1 MNNIVECVPN
11 FSEGKN
17 RDVVDQIG
25 AAIQSIPG
33 IYILDVEMDSD
44 HNRSVITFVGEKD
57 NIAEAA
63 YRGIHKAS
71 ELIDLTK
78 HTGVHPRVGATDVVP
93 FIPIQNVTME
103 ECIAIAHKL
112 GKATGERLSI
122 PVYLYEAAATR
133 PERVQ
138 LENLRKGQFEG
149 LREEIETSEER
160 KPDYGPRQIHP
171 TAGATII
178 GARKFLIA
186 YNINL
191 DTPDVAIAK
200 RIARSIRTSSGG
212 MPFVKA
218 MGVALQTRNAA
229 QVSMNLT
236 DFEQTPIHRV
246 FEQVK
251 IEAERNGTGISGS
264 EIVGLIPSKAIE
276 MAAESCLQFENFSPQ
291 LILENRLNTVVESR
305 KDLCAL
311 TIRQFIE
318 SVAKAETVPGG
329 GSVSALAGALAAA
342 LGKMTIGFTL
352 GKKKFK
358 AQRELIESELNSL
371 EAFVPALQQAVE
383 EDSKAYS
390 EVMVA
395 LQMPKGT
402 MAEKA
407 LRDQNLTWAL
417 TQATLIPLRV
427 ADQTCTVLKILQ
439 SLKGHSNPHLDSD
452 LKVGIWIGIAAV
464 KGALENV
471 WTNLASLPKT
481 ERFEKIKLQ
490 ADDLNRF
497 IDELYAGNRQS

>member
-11 FSEGKN
+11 FSEGRN
-17 RDVVDQIG
+17 RAVVDQIV

-33 IYILDVEMDSD
+33 TSILDVEMDSD
-44 HNRSVITFVGEKD
+44 HNRSVITFVGEKE

-63 YRGIHKAS
+63 FRGIHKAS
-71 ELIDLTK
+71 QLIDLTK

-93 FIPIQNVTME
+93 FIPIRNVTME
-103 ECIAIAHKL
+103 ECIAIAHEV

-149 LREEIETSEER
+149 LREEIEKNEER

-191 DTPDVAIAK
+191 NTPDVEIAK
-200 RIARSIRTSSGG
+200 RIAKSIRYSSGG
-212 MPFVKA
+212 MPYVKA
-218 MGVALQTRNAA
+218 MGVELKTRNTA

-251 IEAERNGTGISGS
+251 IEAERNGTTISGS

-276 MAAESCLQFENFSPQ
+276 LAAEFYLQLENFSPE
-291 LILENRLNTVVESR
+291 LILENRLNTVLETR

-311 TIRQFIE
+311 TVQQFIE

-352 GKKKFK
+352 GRKKYETH
-358 AQRELIESELNSL
+358 RE
-371 EAFVPALQQAVE
+371 
-383 EDSKAYS
+383 
-390 EVMVA
+390 M
-395 LQMPKGT
+395 
-402 MAEKA
+402 
-407 LRDQNLTWAL
+407 
-417 TQATLIPLRV
+417 
-427 ADQTCTVLKILQ
+427 
-439 SLKGHSNPHLDSD
+439 
-452 LKVGIWIGIAAV
+452 
-464 KGALENV
+464 
-471 WTNLASLPKT
+471 
-481 ERFEKIKLQ
+481 FEK
-490 ADDLNRF
+490 
-497 IDELYAGNRQS
+497 

>member
-1 MNNIVECVPN
+1 MKNIVECVPN
-11 FSEGKN
+11 FSEGRN
-17 RDVVDQIG
+17 RVVVDQIV

-33 IYILDVEMDSD
+33 IYILDLEMDSD
-44 HNRSVITFVGEKD
+44 HNRSVITFVGEKE

-63 YRGIHKAS
+63 FRGIHKAS
-71 ELIDLTK
+71 QLIDLTK
-78 HTGVHPRVGATDVVP
+78 HKGVHPRVGATDVVP
-93 FIPIQNVTME
+93 FIPIRNATME
-103 ECIAIAHKL
+103 ECIAIAHEV

-133 PERVQ
+133 PESIR

-149 LREEIETSEER
+149 LREEIERNDER

-191 DTPDVAIAK
+191 NTPDVAIAK

-218 MGVALQTRNAA
+218 MGVELKTRNAA

-251 IEAERNGTGISGS
+251 IEAEREGTSICGS
-264 EIVGLIPSKAIE
+264 EIIGLIPSKAIE
-276 MAAESCLQFENFSPQ
+276 LAAESYLQFENFSPE
-291 LILENRLNTVVESR
+291 LILENRLKSVLETR

-311 TIRQFIE
+311 TMQQFIE

-352 GKKKFK
+352 GRKKYETS
-358 AQRELIESELNSL
+358 REILEGELRSL
-371 EAFVPALQQAVE
+371 EAFVPALQQAVD
-383 EDSKAYS
+383 EDSKAYGG
-390 EVMVA
+390 VMAA

-402 MAEKA
+402 GTEKA
-407 LRDQNLTWAL
+407 LRDHSLTEAL
-417 TQATLIPLRV
+417 TQATLIPLQV
-427 ADQTCTVLKILQ
+427 ADQTCAVLNILQ

-481 ERFEKIKLQ
+481 ERFENIKLQ

-497 IDELYAGNRQS
+497 IDELYAANAQS

>member
-11 FSEGKN
+11 FSEGRN
-17 RDVVDQIG
+17 RAVVDEIV

-33 IYILDVEMDSD
+33 TTILDVEMDSD
-44 HNRSVITFVGEKD
+44 HNRSVITFVGEKE

-63 YRGIHKAS
+63 FRGIHRAS
-71 ELIDLTK
+71 QLIDLTK

-93 FIPIQNVTME
+93 FIPIRNVTME
-103 ECIAIAHKL
+103 ECIAIAHEV

-149 LREEIETSEER
+149 LREEIEKNDER

-191 DTPDVAIAK
+191 NTPDVAIAK

-212 MPFVKA
+212 MPYVKA
-218 MGVALQTRNAA
+218 MGVELKTRNTA

-236 DFEQTPIHRV
+236 DFEQTPVHLV

-251 IEAERNGTGISGS
+251 MEAERNGTTISGS

-276 MAAESCLQFENFSPQ
+276 LAAEYYLQFENFSPE
-291 LILENRLNTVVESR
+291 LILENRLNTALETR
-305 KDLCAL
+305 KDLGAL
-311 TIRQFIE
+311 TVRQFIE
-318 SVAKAETVPGG
+318 SVAKTETVPGG

-352 GKKKFK
+352 SKKKYE
-358 AQRELIESELNSL
+358 AHRELLENELKSL
-371 EAFVPALQQAVE
+371 EVFVPALQQAVE

-390 EVMVA
+390 EVMTA
-395 LQMPKGT
+395 LQMSKET
-402 MAEKA
+402 VAEKA
-407 LRDQNLTWAL
+407 LRDQRLNETL
-417 TQATLIPLRV
+417 TQATLIPLHV
-427 ADQTCTVLKILQ
+427 ADQTCAVLKILR

-452 LKVGIWIGIAAV
+452 LKVGIWVGIAAV

-481 ERFEKIKLQ
+481 EQYEKIKLQ

-497 IDELYAGNRQS
+497 IDELYAANRQS